1 MTETGIQVTEPK
13 VLYDQYHDIR
23 WIPAPCQEACPVGT
37 DVPSYVGLI
46 WEEKYEDAL
55 EAITA
60 TNPFSSVCGRVC
72 AMPCETKCRRG
83 ESDAPVAIRN
93 LKRFV
98 MERLGQDFR
107 LTPVSVTRSETIG
120 IVGSGPTGLTAAQ
133 DLAEAGYEVH
143 VYEKWDRPGGMM
155 NVFPEF
161 RIPRRVIEDDIKRL
175 LDHCPGVKVH
185 LNCALGDQI
194 SLGELKKRHD
204 AVFLALGVWRDKL
217 AGIPGDTEGL
227 EGFYGINF
235 LEDLSK
241 GTEIT
246 LNGKVIVIGGGNVAM
261 DTARTAL
268 RVGAQE
274 VQLYCLEA
282 REEMPAFAYEID
294 QAEKEGV
301 VINPSWGPKQILN
314 QAGRVTGVEFM
325 NCVSVFDGEGRFNP
339 AFGEKTMMVD
349 AQSVLLSIGLE
360 AANSELQNIGMIER
374 GRVKADFE
382 TVRTSD
388 PKIFA
393 AGDCA
398 FGPSAVVYA
407 MNHGHRA
414 AYYIQAFLEG
424 RENPLPY
431 RVPYR
436 TRRVPVAQDPMWEKL
451 PREDQPF
458 LGIGKD
464 CKWPR
469 LSECES
475 TMEEEAVKRQAARC
489 LRCDAETGSS
499 DYSRRTREHIH
510 AMARTET
517 TDLPRQKALL
527 LQRMKPRDNP
537 FPPERP
543 ARIDDLVLLS
553 AALTRLVID
562 PYREACATHTVIGKS
577 LDLKQPFLFTGF
589 DQAPQEVQQALALGL
604 AESGCAYIGFEP
616 LYNGGLEGQKFSS
629 NRKLR
634 WLQLI
639 APEVSEPRADA
650 AGLVYVIGREFH
662 PIQSERLNRDQL
674 LGLVVATSALE
685 KAIPYA
691 LDQGFDLLLL
701 DGSAGIDKPWAELQG
716 EPDLTVMRDAIRL
729 LRKMNREEDI
739 GLLYFGG
746 LRSGTDMA
754 KALAI
759 NCNAGVF
766 GVAMGIAIGGVIE
779 GDHITFDSS
788 RTLEERR
795 NAVES
800 WIRATAQETAI
811 IARCTG
817 KTNVHNL
824 TTGRRS
830 ATQGRILKHKGNSCP
845 KHSGS
850 PGCAI
855 GIVE

>member
-1 MTETGIQVTEPK
+1 MTETGTQVTEPK
-13 VLYDQYHDIR
+13 VLYDEYHDIQ
-23 WIPAPCQEACPVGT
+23 WIPAPCQQECPVGT
-37 DVPSYVGLI
+37 DVPSYIGLI

-72 AMPCETKCRRG
+72 AMPCETKCRRS
-83 ESDAPVAIRN
+83 ETDAPVSIRN

-107 LTPVSVTRSETIG
+107 LPPVSVTRSETVG

-143 VYEKWDRPGGMM
+143 VYEKLERLGGMM

-161 RIPRRVIEDDIKRL
+161 RIPRRVIEDDINRL

-194 SLGELKKRHD
+194 SLEDLKKRHD
-204 AVFLALGVWRDKL
+204 VVFLAIGLWRDKRT
-217 AGIPGDTEGL
+217 GIPGETEGL
-227 EGFYGINF
+227 KGLYGIDF
-235 LEDLSK
+235 LDELGK

-246 LNGKVIVIGGGNVAM
+246 LSGKVIVIGGGNVAM

-274 VQLYCLEA
+274 VQLYCLESRA
-282 REEMPAFAYEID
+282 EMPAFMYEIE

-301 VINPSWGPKQILN
+301 VVNPSWGPKQIIN
-314 QAGRVTGVEFM
+314 RDGKVTGVEFM
-325 NCVSVFDGEGRFNP
+325 NCVSVFDSEGRFNP
-339 AFGEKTMMVD
+339 AFGQETMRVD
-349 AQSVLLSIGLE
+349 AEAVLLAIGLD
-360 AANSELQNIGMIER
+360 ADNAELENIGMIDR

-388 PKIFA
+388 PKVFA
-393 AGDCA
+393 AGDCT

-451 PREDQPF
+451 PREEQPF

-464 CKWPR
+464 CKWPH

-475 TMEEEAVKRQAARC
+475 TLEEEAVKRQAARC

-510 AMARTET
+510 AMARTEPD
-517 TDLPRQKALL
+517 DLTRCRALL
-527 LQRMKPRDNP
+527 FERMKPRDNP

-543 ARIDDLVLLS
+543 AHIDDLVFLS

-562 PYREACATHTVIGKS
+562 PYREACSTRTVIGES

-589 DQAPQEVQQALALGL
+589 DQTPEEVQQALALGL
-604 AESGCAYIGFEP
+604 AQSGCAYIGFQP
-616 LYNGGLEGQKFSS
+616 LFSGPLEVESS
-629 NRKLR
+629 STDKKLR

-639 APEVSEPRADA
+639 QPEGSELRADA

-662 PIQSERLNRDQL
+662 PVRAERLSQDQL
-674 LGLVVATSALE
+674 LGLAVAAPALE
-685 KAIPYA
+685 KAIPFA
-691 LDQGFDLLLL
+691 LEQGFDLLVL

-716 EPDLTVMRDAIRL
+716 EPDLAVMRDAIRL

-739 GLLYFGG
+739 ALLYFGG
-746 LRSGTDMA
+746 LRSGTDVA

-759 NCNAGVF
+759 NCNVGVF

-824 TTGRRS
+824 EPEDMRSITNSTSEALDIPLAAGLERRE
-830 ATQGRILKHKGNSCP
+830 GF
-845 KHSGS
+845 
-850 PGCAI
+850 
-855 GIVE
+855 